1 MQCSIHQA
9 KSPNRTVVTSFT
21 PHKPEDGVS
30 AFEEGDWVLC
40 LASSTS
46 SLFPTTAAPSVSC
59 ALSNG
64 QVQVYDQQS
73 LLPVTSFL
81 PMGDASAVTDL
92 IYGPQDTLLVT
103 GQDGSIVL
111 ADLRQ
116 PTTAAL
122 RATLPARGAAVES
135 ALAISLGFD
144 GYLAAVACDRARVYF
159 LDLRTSQVVGCYR
172 DSHTD
177 AVTQVTFHPEK
188 RSLLATAG
196 EDGLVCVFD
205 TTKQSEEMA
214 LGSAI
219 NVGSSCRRMGFCGDT
234 KAIYCLTG
242 SETASLWNYETA
254 TCIHDF
260 EGWRLREGLSLL
272 SNNTVEIDYLVDA
285 RWDAQRGE
293 LQLCAGNSAGNAAIF
308 RSLLGTQSAQSGP
321 ELQCSP
327 WQVSDLLVGGHRCV
341 VRAWCPLNLDAAST
355 SLGIITAGEDARLCE
370 WNVLHRSNNSSDS
383 AMVTTSTA
391 TSTTNGTDA
400 SVHDGSGK
408 HNADQRGFGGGPIRR
423 QRHRPSKQTIAPY

>member
-1 MQCSIHQA
+1 MQHTVPPA

-21 PHKPEDGVS
+21 PRKPEDGVS

-64 QVQVYDQQS
+64 RVQVYDQQS
-73 LLPVTSFL
+73 LLPVASFL
-81 PMGDASAVTDL
+81 PIGDSDTNVVTDL

-111 ADLRQ
+111 TDLRQ

-177 AVTQVTFHPEK
+177 AVTQVAFHPEQ

-196 EDGLVCVFD
+196 EDGLVCIFD
-205 TTKQSEEMA
+205 TTQQSEELA
-214 LGSAI
+214 LGSVI
-219 NVGSSCRRMGFCGDT
+219 NVGSSCRRVGFCGDT

-254 TCIHDF
+254 ACIHDF

-272 SNNTVEIDYLVDA
+272 SNGTVEVDYLVDA

-308 RSLLGTQSAQSGP
+308 QSYLGNQSAQGGP

-327 WQVSDLLVGGHRCV
+327 WQVSDLLVGGHRGV
-341 VRAWCPLNLDAAST
+341 VRAWCPLNLDATST

-370 WNVLHRSNNSSDS
+370 WNILHRSTDISDS
-383 AMVTTSTA
+383 AMATITTD
-391 TSTTNGTDA
+391 GTDA
-400 SVHDGSGK
+400 PVHDVKGK